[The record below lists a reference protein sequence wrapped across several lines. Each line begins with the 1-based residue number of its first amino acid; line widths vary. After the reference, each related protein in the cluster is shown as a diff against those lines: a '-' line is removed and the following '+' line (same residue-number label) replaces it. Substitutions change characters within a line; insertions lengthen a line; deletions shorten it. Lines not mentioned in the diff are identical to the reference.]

1 MVVQCSG
8 FEWAAKA
15 TISFTSAAKQVASP
29 RPEAIQATCSLF
41 IRPSPTNQ
49 YLDGYNTRHS
59 LRKILCKLTNKI
71 ENERSG

>member
-49 YLDGYNTRHS
+49 YLDASTHPPQ
-59 LRKILCKLTNKI
+59 LKEDIVQAH
-71 ENERSG
+71 